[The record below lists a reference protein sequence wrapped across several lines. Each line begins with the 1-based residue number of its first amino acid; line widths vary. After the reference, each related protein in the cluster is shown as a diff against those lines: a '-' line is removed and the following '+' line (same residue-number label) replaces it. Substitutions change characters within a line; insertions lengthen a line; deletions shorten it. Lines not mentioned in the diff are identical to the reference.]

1 MNLSCGS
8 ASSEHYEALRQHAV
22 ERGRVFLTDPLGTIL
37 VVKSGMAGW
46 MRQWRQV
53 SGEINAAPSTPL
65 LLSCPQNEPGWQHEL
80 TMLLA
85 QMSAR
90 HLRPGLS
97 L

>member
-1 MNLSCGS
+1 MNRSCGS
-8 ASSEHYEALRQHAV
+8 ASSEHYEALRRNAL
-22 ERGRVFLTDPLGTIL
+22 ECGRIFSRDPLGAML
-37 VVKSGMAGW
+37 VVTTGVAGW

-53 SGEINAAPSTPL
+53 SGEIIAAPSLSRP
-65 LLSCPQNEPGWQHEL
+65 LSCPPPEPGWQHEL
-80 TMLLA
+80 TVLLA